1 MKTYE
6 KRSSSIMKNNAT
18 LKEALNRQF
27 VALATDHPLEKGLFS
42 CQQFEEVASG
52 APGFTIGSFED
63 EYPILSDR
71 LTIPLRSR

>member
-1 MKTYE
+1 
-6 KRSSSIMKNNAT
+6 
-18 LKEALNRQF
+18 

-63 EYPILSDR
+63 EYPILRDR